1 MCRLAPHWFSQSG
14 AGLHSPHHE
23 DRFPIVCVQF
33 YSTYRF
39 TLPMPSFVE
48 DIFTA
53 SRPLGWQFKDTSSL
67 SSAYMVSGKRPAFT
81 LLFVLLCV
89 VMCLFSPWLLQ
100 DVPLSLV
107 FAVTGVCLV
116 FCFCGRSEV
125 WDLIPLSVL
134 RDSYVCGLMAFIIV
148 GQFPAIMS
156 SNILPILSSFWIQL
170 HLLSNWILSHSSW
183 ILCSDFVF
191 HLFFSLCFSLYNFYW
206 PIFKF
211 AYSFLSLP
219 SLPRS
224 P

>member
-1 MCRLAPHWFSQSG
+1 MQCRPDPPRENRSVGSAPMCQLAPHWFSQSG

-39 TLPMPSFVE
+39 MLPMPSFVE

-100 DVPLSLV
+100 DPVILGVRSDWGVSGVLFLLTVGGVRLNPTFCSPWFLCLWLDGFHHCWTIPSNYV
-107 FAVTGVCLV
+107 F
-116 FCFCGRSEV
+116 
-125 WDLIPLSVL
+125 
-134 RDSYVCGLMAFIIV
+134 
-148 GQFPAIMS
+148 
-156 SNILPILSSFWIQL
+156 
-170 HLLSNWILSHSSW
+170 
-183 ILCSDFVF
+183 
-191 HLFFSLCFSLYNFYW
+191 
-206 PIFKF
+206 
-211 AYSFLSLP
+211 
-219 SLPRS
+219 
-224 P
+224 